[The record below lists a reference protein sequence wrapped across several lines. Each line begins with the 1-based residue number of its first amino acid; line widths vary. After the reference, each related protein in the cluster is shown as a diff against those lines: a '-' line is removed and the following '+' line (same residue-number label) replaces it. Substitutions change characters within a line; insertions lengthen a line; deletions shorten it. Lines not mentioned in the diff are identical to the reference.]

1 MTHPPEDLVTLSFS
15 WSELALLQSTLLN
28 QLADRILERDNLSQR
43 GESELAEKIAT
54 HCEGLERLILKPQE
68 VLDVRELP
76 ELGGGG
82 DALVDIKR
90 TRTENARSSVIAHGY
105 SSIADSGGDLR

>member
-54 HCEGLERLILKPQE
+54 HCEGLERLILKLQE

-82 DALVDIKR
+82 MHL
-90 TRTENARSSVIAHGY
+90 
-105 SSIADSGGDLR
+105 